1 MRRNGRLF
9 IILGVGLATLA
20 VALAVMM
27 FYGANQSKAVEKA
40 PEPVKIVVAAQD
52 VPPHTVLR
60 DDMLTEQVVDK
71 DLLKGGE
78 APSKSVVL
86 GMAPKSGLVKGQRVM
101 TSDLEVPGLTNDIDK
116 GKRAVA
122 VPLSQLNGMAGMVR
136 EGDYVDVIFSVK
148 VNLLYVLPTRPL
160 ELDTSTAGDK
170 TVNATL
176 PASAPTDPAP
186 YAYPGD
192 PGSRFK
198 MQNAD
203 GKGDPVAK
211 VVIQDSKVLR
221 VSSQP
226 PANQQGQQG
235 QQQAQQQSANNQ
247 QGQANAATPSDMIV
261 LEMTDQQAEVMKFIQ
276 DNGGSFT
283 FALRAKDDH
292 EVANTAG
299 ITYDLLVTNFQL
311 PAPKSVRLP
320 GDKQP

>member
-27 FYGANQSKAVEKA
+27 FNGVKQGQAVEKA
-40 PEPVKIVVAAQD
+40 PAPVKIVVAAAD

-78 APSKSVVL
+78 APSKSAVL

-122 VPLSQLNGMAGMVR
+122 VPLSLLNGMAGMVR

-148 VNLLYVLPTRPL
+148 VNLLYVLPSRPM

-170 TVNATL
+170 DFKSTL
-176 PASAPTDPAP
+176 PASAPGDPAP

-203 GKGDPVAK
+203 GKGDPLAK

-221 VSSQP
+221 VASQP
-226 PANQQGQQG
+226 PPSQQGQQG
-235 QQQAQQQSANNQ
+235 QQNTANNNSNGQ
-247 QGQANAATPSDMIV
+247 QANANGQTPTDMIV
-261 LEMTDQQAEVMKFIQ
+261 LEMTDAQAEVMKFIV

-299 ITYDLLVTNFQL
+299 ITYDLLVTNYQL

>member
-27 FYGANQSKAVEKA
+27 FNGVKQGQAVEKA
-40 PEPVKIVVAAQD
+40 PEPVKIVVAAAD

-78 APSKSVVL
+78 APSKSAVL

-136 EGDYVDVIFSVK
+136 EGDYVDVVFSVK

-170 TVNATL
+170 DLKGTL

-198 MQNAD
+198 MQSAD

-221 VSSQP
+221 VSNQP
-226 PANQQGQQG
+226 PPSEQGQQ
-235 QQQAQQQSANNQ
+235 AQPNASGNNGQ
-247 QGQANAATPSDMIV
+247 QGQANGQTPADMIV
-261 LEMTDQQAEVMKFIQ
+261 LEMTDEQAEVMKFIV

-299 ITYDLLVTNFQL
+299 ITYDLLVTNYQL

>member
-27 FYGANQSKAVEKA
+27 FNGVKQGQAVEKA
-40 PEPVKIVVAAQD
+40 PAPVKIVVAAAD

-78 APSKSVVL
+78 APSKSAVL

-122 VPLSQLNGMAGMVR
+122 VPLSLLNGMAGMVR

-148 VNLLYVLPTRPL
+148 VNLLYVLPSRPM

-170 TVNATL
+170 DFKATL
-176 PASAPTDPAP
+176 PASAPGDAAP
-186 YAYPGD
+186 YVYPGD

-203 GKGDPVAK
+203 GKGDPLAK

-221 VSSQP
+221 VASQP
-226 PANQQGQQG
+226 PPSQQGQQG
-235 QQQAQQQSANNQ
+235 QQNTANNNANSQQAQAN
-247 QGQANAATPSDMIV
+247 GQTPTDMIV
-261 LEMTDQQAEVMKFIQ
+261 LEMTDAQAEVMKFIV

-299 ITYDLLVTNFQL
+299 ITYDLLVTNYQL

>member
-1 MRRNGRLF
+1 
-9 IILGVGLATLA
+9 
-20 VALAVMM
+20 
-27 FYGANQSKAVEKA
+27 
-40 PEPVKIVVAAQD
+40 
-52 VPPHTVLR
+52 
-60 DDMLTEQVVDK
+60 
-71 DLLKGGE
+71 
-78 APSKSVVL
+78 
-86 GMAPKSGLVKGQRVM
+86 
-101 TSDLEVPGLTNDIDK
+101 
-116 GKRAVA
+116 
-122 VPLSQLNGMAGMVR
+122 
-136 EGDYVDVIFSVK
+136 
-148 VNLLYVLPTRPL
+148 L

-170 TVNATL
+170 SVNATL

-198 MQNAD
+198 MENAD

-235 QQQAQQQSANNQ
+235 QQQAQQQNASNQ
-247 QGQANAATPSDMIV
+247 QGQANATPTDMIV

-292 EVANTAG
+292 TVANTSG
-299 ITYDLLVTNFQL
+299 ITYDLLVTSFQL